1 MTLFTCFLINWFT
14 YMTVQLC
21 TEKQQKDS
29 YHTDM
34 NLFLGDILTSYL
46 LAPPKHLHEMPY

>member
-14 YMTVQLC
+14 YMAVQLC

-29 YHTDM
+29 YHTYM

-46 LAPPKHLHEMPY
+46 LTPPKHLHEMHY

>member
-29 YHTDM
+29 YHTYM

-46 LAPPKHLHEMPY
+46 LTPPKHLHEMPY